1 MRNRG
6 RSAQRGP
13 VSLFVSQRTGG
24 DYLRRHGMTR
34 SSVLVVLGAVLVMG
48 ASTVAWASFFDIF
61 GELPAPKY
69 LEKKEEVVL
78 YANGSMARNMRFLN
92 VTGREAVPAD
102 GVDNDCDSFFD
113 IFIEVSTGGGGT
125 WDLMT
130 GRGEARWRFH
140 GGPSVAGVQ
149 PFEAEILYMLV
160 PIHPVVGVGG
170 AGGMVMI
177 RESPTRSSSGSGDV
191 GGGGGGGGYMIDS
204 FFDIFTEV
212 STDGGQNWSEAAQSA
227 RIDGLPEPAT
237 LSLLALGGLAL
248 LRRSRRK

>member
-1 MRNRG
+1 
-6 RSAQRGP
+6 
-13 VSLFVSQRTGG
+13 
-24 DYLRRHGMTR
+24 MTR

-78 YANGSMARNMRFLN
+78 YANGSMARNMRFSN

-113 IFIEVSTGGGGT
+113 IYIEVSTDGGT
-125 WDLMT
+125 SWKKKSGQGQMST
-130 GRGEARWRFH
+130 KFH
-140 GGPSVAGVQ
+140 GGPTAGDIQMFDSQVDFMLSELPVQ
-149 PFEAEILYMLV
+149 GGD
-160 PIHPVVGVGG
+160 PI
-170 AGGMVMI
+170 AIMI
-177 RESPTRSSSGSGDV
+177 RESPTRASSGGGSCAALG

-204 FFDIFTEV
+204 FFDIYLEV
-212 STDGGQNWSEAAQSA
+212 STDGGQRWSEAAQSA

-237 LSLLALGGLAL
+237 LALLGAGVAGLLA
-248 LRRSRRK
+248 RRRRARRLPRR

>member
-1 MRNRG
+1 
-6 RSAQRGP
+6 
-13 VSLFVSQRTGG
+13 
-24 DYLRRHGMTR
+24 MTR

-113 IFIEVSTGGGGT
+113 IYIEISTDGGT
-125 WDLMT
+125 SWKKKSGQGQMST
-130 GRGEARWRFH
+130 KFH
-140 GGPSVAGVQ
+140 GGPTAGDIQTFGSQVDFMLSELPVQ
-149 PFEAEILYMLV
+149 GGD
-160 PIHPVVGVGG
+160 PI
-170 AGGMVMI
+170 AIMI
-177 RESPTRSSSGSGDV
+177 RESPTRASSG
-191 GGGGGGGGYMIDS
+191 GGSCAALGGGGGGYMIDS
-204 FFDIFTEV
+204 FFDIYTEV
-212 STDGGQNWSEAAQSA
+212 STDGGQNWSLSAQSA

-237 LSLLALGGLAL
+237 LSLLALGGLGAL
-248 LRRSRRK
+248 LRRRPVRAGVLARRR